1 MERGLVVGLDAV
13 QMVGLV
19 QQQLDQVGAVP
30 GEGEQRQHVVVTPL
44 PPLLLL
50 PPPWVHVQLAVLG

>member
-30 GEGEQRQHVVVTPL
+30 GEGEQRQYVVVAPL

>member
-1 MERGLVVGLDAV
+1 MERGLVVGFDAV

>member
-1 MERGLVVGLDAV
+1 MERGLVVGFDAV

-50 PPPWVHVQLAVLG
+50 PPSWVHVQLAVLG